1 MDARTRQILARFKRQ
16 VVFHR
21 QYKFAF
27 SQIEN
32 AIENTEALG
41 EPLCAIL
48 YGVSGSGKSTLCRYC
63 EKYHSSD
70 PIIRRDDGTYVQLP
84 IFYCEVPAP
93 TTVRGLIGNMLTTL
107 IGQEPK
113 GTIVKLTQQLT
124 TCLHTAGVKVIFLD
138 EIQLLCVTTISQKVK
153 LDALNWIVT
162 LLNKSGI
169 PIILS
174 GTELCR
180 DIRNSLDTFAKRYP
194 YAAELTNFIYESH
207 IDSDYLTVLKQLD
220 LAMYS
225 IASIQS
231 GVHLND
237 PSIAAA
243 IFVAT
248 SGNFKTMRLI
258 ISDALKSCLQRQGPN
273 ELKLEDF
280 YMACECISLPDRLTD
295 ENPFALELNNNL
307 LTIESYTEKSD
318 E

>member
-1 MDARTRQILARFKRQ
+1 MDTRTAKILARFKRQ
-16 VVFHR
+16 VVFYG

-32 AIENTEALG
+32 AIENTEILG
-41 EPLCAIL
+41 EPLCALL

-70 PIIRRDDGTYVQLP
+70 PVVRRDDGTYVQLP

-93 TTVRGLIGNMLTTL
+93 TTVRGLIGNMFSTL

-113 GTIVKLTQQLT
+113 GTVVKLTHQLI

-153 LDALNWIVT
+153 LDTLNWIVT

-169 PIILS
+169 PVILS

-194 YAAELTNFIYESH
+194 YVAELSNFRYEEHS
-207 IDSDYLTVLKQLD
+207 DSDYFTVLKQLD
-220 LAMYS
+220 SAMYS
-225 IASIQS
+225 IAGIDK
-231 GVHLND
+231 GVHLYD
-237 PSIAAA
+237 RSIAAA

-248 SGNFKTMRLI
+248 AGNFKTMRLI
-258 ISDALKSCLQRQGPN
+258 MSDALKSCLQRDGPC
-273 ELKLEDF
+273 ELNLADF
-280 YMACECISLPDRLTD
+280 HIACECISLRDRLAD
-295 ENPFALELNNNL
+295 ENPFALELTTNL
-307 LTIESYTEKSD
+307 KTINDYQEKVN